1 MEPPTYLSPSPASEV
16 RGVLVVI
23 AGFCRICTSPLTNAR
38 FSRPASDGK
47 LNCWM
52 TSEPQTCVRPLSSFR
67 PVAVRSQLLS
77 VTLPPTTEHP
87 SAACAVAW
95 ASLLM
100 AHGAAQSPVAT
111 VAQRLS
117 KLTSKA
123 ASSGQNT
130 QSVCAVVAPASS
142 RSMAA
147 ARIMMVGQPLCCVRG
162 QRTLARD
169 YGPAMRLHF
178 CTQLIIVFARWD
190 ILLRSAQSPCSQSKK
205 ECDKLRAGR
214 YPAA

>member
-1 MEPPTYLSPSPASEV
+1 MYLSPSPASEV
-16 RGVLVVI
+16 RGVLVVT

-77 VTLPPTTEHP
+77 ATLLPTIEHP
-87 SAACAVAW
+87 SAAFAVAW

-142 RSMAA
+142 RSTAA
-147 ARIMMVGQPLCCVRG
+147 ARIMMTSEGAARNYEPSMRAATPVVRDSVDCLVAFVGAEFQ
-162 QRTLARD
+162 
-169 YGPAMRLHF
+169 
-178 CTQLIIVFARWD
+178 IN
-190 ILLRSAQSPCSQSKK
+190 
-205 ECDKLRAGR
+205 
-214 YPAA
+214 